1 MEPVN
6 GDFLETI
13 VLEWRAEQPNSFE
26 NVLAYTLEW
35 QGSGKTKITL
45 RGDMR
50 KLTTRSKYAGGE
62 QGLLKTLEINMQK
75 LHEAMKPGDRGKE
88 LISKE
93 FARRRS
99 LEGLHQ
105 ASFHKSDS

>member
-1 MEPVN
+1 MMANGQQRVRPAVVQTYTILKMDMEPVN

-45 RGDMR
+45 RGN
-50 KLTTRSKYAGGE
+50 A
-62 QGLLKTLEINMQK
+62 EID
-75 LHEAMKPGDRGKE
+75 HA
-88 LISKE
+88 
-93 FARRRS
+93 
-99 LEGLHQ
+99 
-105 ASFHKSDS
+105 